1 MANKIQIK
9 HGSGVPGGGKLSSF
23 ELGYATQTGQL
34 YISTT
39 GSNILGITPASHSHA
54 WSEVTSKPAQA
65 TRWPTW
71 SEVTSKPDTATRW
84 PTWSEVT
91 SKPSNSQFPST
102 SEAIG
107 ASKNL
112 NDYTTPGFYYQSANA
127 SAASGSNYPIAEAG
141 TLIVTRDAGTTQMY
155 YHYNGSGV
163 YYRTFY
169 NSTWTAWKNIAKPP
183 WSEVTSKPTTATR
196 WPTWSEVTSKP
207 STFAPST
214 HAHTGTRTTGDYTD
228 HSTQSGTIFL
238 GPMNTAYNH
247 ILSSLNVPYW
257 FDKDVKV
264 ADGKQV
270 LHAGNYTSYT
280 SPVNLYGTSIPS
292 SLLPGQ
298 IYVRY

>member
-39 GSNILGITPASHSHA
+39 GSDILGITPSSHSHA
-54 WSEVTSKPAQA
+54 WAEVTGKPAQA
-65 TRWPTW
+65 TRWPT
-71 SEVTSKPDTATRW
+71 
-84 PTWSEVT
+84 
-91 SKPSNSQFPST
+91 
-102 SEAIG
+102 
-107 ASKNL
+107 
-112 NDYTTPGFYYQSANA
+112 
-127 SAASGSNYPIAEAG
+127 
-141 TLIVTRDAGTTQMY
+141 
-155 YHYNGSGV
+155 
-163 YYRTFY
+163 
-169 NSTWTAWKNIAKPP
+169 

-214 HAHTGTRTTGDYTD
+214 HAHTGTITTGDYTT
-228 HSTQSGTIFL
+228 HTTQSGSIFL
-238 GPMNTAYNH
+238 GPMNTTYNH

-257 FDKDVKV
+257 FDRDVKV